1 MMSNA
6 KKIFSCNNCGAKY
19 PKWMGM
25 CGQCGEWNTVEE
37 EIIQSK
43 NKNEP
48 KFILNTTKVKEIK
61 EINYETNERIET
73 NDSELNRVLGG
84 GIVPGSLILISGEPG
99 IGKSTL
105 ILQLSIS
112 TKRKVL
118 YVSGEESQQQIKLR
132 ADRISK
138 IQTECYI
145 LTETNLELIL
155 NSVESLMPEIIVVDS
170 IQTIQTNSIDNIQ
183 GSTPQIKECTSTLI
197 KLAKQT
203 GIPIFV
209 IGHITKDGNIA
220 GPKVLEHMVDV
231 VLNFEGDKNNLFRIL
246 RSKKNRFGSTSE
258 IGIYEMLDKGL
269 VIVENPSELF
279 TSNRNKELSG
289 NCIGITLD
297 GIRPIMIEIQALV
310 SSAVYGTPQRISN
323 GFNSKRLNML
333 LAVLEKKVGFKIG
346 IKDIFINITG
356 GIKIDDPALDLAV
369 IFSILSSNTNLN
381 IENDICLCA
390 EIGLSGEL
398 RSVKNIDIRISEA
411 ERLGYK
417 KIIVSQNSKIRAKS
431 SKIKILKFSK
441 LSNVVK
447 EVFKEQD

>member
-1 MMSNA
+1 MMSNV

-25 CGQCGEWNTVEE
+25 CSQCGEWNTVEE

-48 KFILNTTKVKEIK
+48 KIILNTSKIKEIK
-61 EINYETNERIET
+61 EINYETKERIET
-73 NDSELNRVLGG
+73 NDSDLTRVLGG
-84 GIVPGSLILISGEPG
+84 GIVQGSLILISGEPG

-118 YVSGEESQQQIKLR
+118 YISGEESQQQIKLR

-145 LTETNLELIL
+145 LTETNLESIL
-155 NSVESLMPEIIVVDS
+155 KSVESLMPEIIVVDS
-170 IQTIQTNSIDNIQ
+170 IQTIQTNSIENIQ

-258 IGIYEMLDKGL
+258 IGIYEMLDRGL

-279 TSNRNKELSG
+279 TSNRNNQLSG

-369 IFSILSSNTNLN
+369 IFSILSSNTNLT
-381 IENDICLCA
+381 IENDICLCS

-417 KIIVSQNSKIRAKS
+417 KIIVSQNSKIQAKAN
-431 SKIKILKFSK
+431 KIKILKFSK
-441 LSNVVK
+441 LSDVVK
-447 EVFKEQD
+447 EIFKEQD